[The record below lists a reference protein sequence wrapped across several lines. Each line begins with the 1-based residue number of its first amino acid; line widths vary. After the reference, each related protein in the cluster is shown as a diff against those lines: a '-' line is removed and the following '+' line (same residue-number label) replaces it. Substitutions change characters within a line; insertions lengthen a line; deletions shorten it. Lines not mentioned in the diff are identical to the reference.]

1 MMLKNKIEK
10 LIATFAF
17 DKIRKL
23 NKNND
28 VIRKLR
34 FISSVIIETRSLHQF
49 DAKVMNV
56 EVNIRIY
63 VEKIDKEISA
73 HFFVVF
79 AD

>member
-56 EVNIRIY
+56 E
-63 VEKIDKEISA
+63 EIDKEISA